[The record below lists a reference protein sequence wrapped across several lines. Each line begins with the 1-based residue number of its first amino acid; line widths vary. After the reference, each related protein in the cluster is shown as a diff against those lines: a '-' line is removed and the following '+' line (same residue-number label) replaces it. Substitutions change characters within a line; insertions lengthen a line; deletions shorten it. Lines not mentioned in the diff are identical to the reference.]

1 MLTNPA
7 EANPLEG
14 ATHYVGMAG
23 IGEDAANLKVD
34 DPGAGV
40 FGYNRQTR
48 IRDIQDGLSNTI
60 AITEASNDFG
70 PWAQGGRSTLR
81 GLTEEPY
88 INGPDGIGSPFPGG
102 MNAGFS
108 DGSVRFISENI
119 DPDVFK
125 ALITIRGGE
134 RVGDF

>member
-1 MLTNPA
+1 MFMNPQ
-7 EANPLEG
+7 EVDQG
-14 ATHYVGMAG
+14 DSQTHYVGMAG

-34 DPGAGV
+34 EQGAGV

-48 IRDIQDGLSNTI
+48 MRDITDGTSNTI
-60 AITEASNDFG
+60 AIMEASNDFG
-70 PWAQGGRSTLR
+70 PWAQGGRSTIR

-88 INGPDGIGSPFPGG
+88 INGPDGIGGSWVGG
-102 MNAGFS
+102 AQGALA

-125 ALITIRGGE
+125 ALMTISGGE
-134 RVGDF
+134 QIEGF